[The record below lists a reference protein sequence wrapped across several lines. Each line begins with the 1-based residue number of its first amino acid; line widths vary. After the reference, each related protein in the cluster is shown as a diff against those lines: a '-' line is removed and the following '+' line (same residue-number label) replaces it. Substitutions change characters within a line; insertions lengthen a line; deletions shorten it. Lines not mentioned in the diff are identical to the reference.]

1 MNVITGKI
9 SSLIQC
15 QQVKIDKLGRW
26 IDQKFSNEK
35 NKIIIIKLHR
45 MTQETNQGI

>member
-9 SSLIQC
+9 SSLIQH

-26 IDQKFSNEK
+26 MDQKFSNE
-35 NKIIIIKLHR
+35 NKTITIIKLHR
-45 MTQETNQGI
+45 MPQEKNQGM